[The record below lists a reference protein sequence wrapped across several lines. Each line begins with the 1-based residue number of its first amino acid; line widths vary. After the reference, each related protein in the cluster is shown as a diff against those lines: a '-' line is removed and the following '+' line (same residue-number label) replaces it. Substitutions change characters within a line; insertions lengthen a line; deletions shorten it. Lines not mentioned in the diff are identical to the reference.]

1 MGVRGRDAGP
11 LLVSDEEMEAA
22 SINLNPDLVS
32 NTTDQSLRFLSCL
45 LLLQSLRTSG
55 WSFWRYSVI
64 KSTFKDTHACPVDLG
79 I

>member
-22 SINLNPDLVS
+22 SKKPIFTSD
-32 NTTDQSLRFLSCL
+32 DL
-45 LLLQSLRTSG
+45 LLTTCIG
-55 WSFWRYSVI
+55 FY
-64 KSTFKDTHACPVDLG
+64 HAFCFYK